1 MSLHNIISDM
11 SDGDID
17 NFCEGIDQNRVDTI
31 TNPTILG
38 FIFSQNNLNVSTRD
52 VRLLYS
58 NCIQNERG
66 RRGHVASGSDH
77 EGDIIHQSPH
87 GATDEFTK
95 SRCKRRY
102 VVSES
107 EDEDDSTPLLSEDL
121 TDDIFSLI
129 SKVRKD
135 SVLTMDLDDGQGN
148 VNPSFFRVDK
158 IDDKGTVYGVYL
170 YTIRDMK
177 KYANLLP
184 ESRVFLHEN
193 ILSCGFPLEK
203 MLLLTTHEDSFNQE
217 YIMKHARDVTSK
229 VLFGFWPSSPGEL
242 TGYTVQWLY
251 EVDIQCFSK
260 LGLAPEG
267 EFVKSREVDDM
278 IHMLMQ
284 RGDGS
289 RNKEWEARVRRGDVT
304 SVMKVKYRDTTC
316 DLCNLNRTICYEV
329 VSIEGDVFYLGSDCI
344 RDLEDAMQ
352 LYELTKTDEWDHTI
366 LREHLD
372 TCRSQRGS

>member
-17 NFCEGIDQNRVDTI
+17 KFCEGIEQNRVNTI

-38 FIFSQNNLNVSTRD
+38 FIFSQNNHNVSPRD

-58 NCIQNERG
+58 NFPRG
-66 RRGHVASGSDH
+66 YVTSESEHEDGSIPRPPD
-77 EGDIIHQSPH
+77 DS
-87 GATDEFTK
+87 TDEFTR

-107 EDEDDSTPLLSEDL
+107 EDEDDSVPLHTEDV
-121 TDDIFSLI
+121 FSLI
-129 SKVRKD
+129 PPVQKD

-267 EFVKSREVDDM
+267 ALVKSREVDDM